1 MSKNT
6 MGIVEGL
13 IRESLLPAMWKGIE
27 MRIMEK
33 KIERHLSRV
42 VSKDMVIDLLDSTTK
57 NSQII
62 HKKTVKEEMKDMHDE
77 SKPEEKIK
85 VRTKRSK
92 HISSAFIKQKEEDY
106 QANP

>member
-1 MSKNT
+1 

-57 NSQII
+57 NNQII
-62 HKKTVKEEMKDMHDE
+62 HKKTVKEEIRDMRDE